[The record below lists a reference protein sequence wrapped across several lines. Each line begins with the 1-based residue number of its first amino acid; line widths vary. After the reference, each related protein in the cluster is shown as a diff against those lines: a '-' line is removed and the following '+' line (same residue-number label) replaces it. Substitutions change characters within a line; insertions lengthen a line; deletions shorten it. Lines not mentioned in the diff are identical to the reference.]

1 MRKSV
6 IGAGFALTA
15 AAIAIVGCSKS
26 GSTTVLGTSG
36 ELNGP
41 SLPASSISQNNL
53 GNDGGGF
60 TNNNQAATL
69 FGGFTCTFNAVN
81 PTSDAAIVGSNTVSQ
96 VADGS
101 AMLFFVTS
109 DNGTTSFAGREH
121 VWASYWNG
129 SQFTPPVEL
138 DGADRDASLAAGS
151 NQATHATA
159 TVMIPMNTSSY
170 TDSAG
175 TSQSLPRANSGNW
188 LILWDANTVTQS
200 PALNGVGTSSAG
212 VTANSNGIHHTVY
225 ATMFIK
231 ALASTPTA
239 TTALIGNTATS
250 GSPNG
255 SPVVCEY
262 GFQTL
267 GTEVTPNRG
276 GTGHGGENVFAGTVG
291 NLTGTQVSTA
301 FVEGTGGNLT
311 VVRPA
316 EDVISFGAAS
326 DTFVHC
332 AQFGA
337 GGNANFDPTGII
349 GGGGSA
355 IANFTRAGGN
365 AAFQLGPNVTTAN
378 NQVFPGAASYTVGD
392 NTSFIQLFW
401 VQLITSHNNGTI
413 ENGTSGTSVNIGPSY
428 QMWTA
433 NFDLATMTVGGGQSG
448 TASGQAQVPF
458 TAQRMAGAAGLGG
471 TQLVNSTQAL
481 PNMVVYN
488 NLLFFNYLDMS
499 LQIAQTGG
507 TGTVEGTV
515 GRNPQQ
521 PFSNTGGVVNNT
533 FSGGETGASVIMEV
547 VAVLPGVNGTAALST
562 TVQDITLLGTNGK
575 HSLVNSTPPT
585 ISNNGLQIDTGEEY
599 VTFGPCFS
607 CSYII
612 GPDEG
617 QVDVVAFVL
626 GKDTSLTSRGG
637 GAAGNVG
644 NTDVELWAVALNAGG
659 ATAGQ
664 LETFTNNPRI
674 VSAHVADVAQPSN
687 NNANLSA
694 AFHDDVFDVK
704 VQSSRDGTY
713 DVIAYRQAQ
722 GANSEN
728 ANLDLMCTVY
738 QAYRSAQATA
748 PTLDQRLPTTNPV
761 QVNTAA
767 TNTAYSA
774 SQQVTGV
781 GGYGDEGGWAS
792 PPVAA
797 YDFQGHIGYHCG
809 FQGNSKEMSI
819 IWLYADGTND
829 KLWVSLLTV
838 TLGTTATANPSI
850 TATNAV
856 QIDAGLTV
864 SGQGVNDPG
873 QYGTANPGVSVTSFG
888 TATYSFLPGSFGE
901 FIPTYNSGIG
911 NGESAPGAGGKGGA
925 NITGNALVSFQPN
938 SCSHLNNGPAG
949 QENASAG
956 FDTLDSVD
964 AGVNA
969 AGGFGDCLIVFS
981 KIVAA
986 TAGNWDRN
994 VVACLYNQSTITD
1007 RCVISNVAGGGTSAA
1022 AGESQSV
1029 NPPSL
1034 GGFTAPNGGFP
1045 LSGGLSPRLPTNGNN
1060 TGNVGQPG
1068 GGNNTY
1074 GIPNGFRTCLFALSP
1089 GVGNPSLSTPGLV
1102 PSVGT
1107 YIYMGGAASPTPDS
1121 ARALYTRHFR
1131 QRSSTGNGATAVTFE
1146 ATFFPP
1152 SSVNTTDAAWQQP
1165 TRLDNQGDDSDVIWD
1180 DILRAGAGAV
1190 VFFNQDNHVWAA
1202 ITSDGETYS
1211 TIKNG
1216 FSFPALVDNT
1226 ISANSNAP
1234 QLGGNFVQLGFC
1246 KKVSTSCDNLHG
1258 TILIINKDDVNLNPR
1273 LYLRVMQ

>member
-26 GSTTVLGTSG
+26 GSTTVVGSSG
-36 ELNGP
+36 ELSGP
-41 SLPASSISQNNL
+41 NLPASPISQNNL

-60 TNNNQAATL
+60 SDNNQTATL
-69 FGGFTCTFNAVN
+69 PLFACTFNTVN

-101 AMLFFVTS
+101 AMLFFVTG
-109 DNGTTSFAGREH
+109 DNGTTAGNGNREH
-121 VWASYWNG
+121 VFVSYFNG
-129 SQFTPPVEL
+129 SQFTPPVEI
-138 DGADRDASLAAGS
+138 DGADRDANQSAGS
-151 NQATHATA
+151 PTGTHPAA

-170 TDSAG
+170 KDSAG
-175 TSQSLPRANSGNW
+175 ASNSLVSANSGNW
-188 LILWDANTVTQS
+188 LILWDANTFTQA
-200 PALNGVGTSSAG
+200 PALNGVGTTTAG

-231 ALASTPTA
+231 ALAGTPTA
-239 TTALIGNTATS
+239 TTALIGNTATT
-250 GSPNG
+250 GTPNG
-255 SPVVCEY
+255 SPVVCSY

-276 GTGHGGENVFAGTVG
+276 GTGHGGEDVNAGAGATV
-291 NLTGTQVSTA
+291 QTA
-301 FVEGTGGNLT
+301 FVEFNGGVTT

-316 EDVISFGAAS
+316 EDVISFGAAT

-332 AQFGA
+332 ATFGA
-337 GGNANFDPTGII
+337 STFDPTGLLN
-349 GGGGSA
+349 GGNA
-355 IANFTRAGGN
+355 IANFTRAGG
-365 AAFQLGPNVTTAN
+365 ATQFAVGPNVNPPPGIN
-378 NQVFPGAASYTVGD
+378 NGQIQPGNASYTVGD
-392 NTSFIQLFW
+392 NTSFVQLFW

-413 ENGTSGTSVNIGPSY
+413 ENGTGGNSVNIGPSY
-428 QMWTA
+428 QLWTA

-458 TAQRMAGAAGLGG
+458 TAQRMAGVAGLAG
-471 TQLVNSTQAL
+471 TQLQNSTQAL
-481 PNMVVYN
+481 PQLVVYN
-488 NLLFFNYLDMS
+488 NLLFFNYVDAS
-499 LQIAQTGG
+499 LQIPISG
-507 TGTVEGTV
+507 TSGTVEGTV
-515 GRNPQQ
+515 GNNPLQ
-521 PFSNTGGVVNNT
+521 PASNSGGVINNT
-533 FSGGETGASVIMEV
+533 TSGGELAASVIMEV
-547 VAVLPGVNGTAALST
+547 VAVLPGVGGQAALST
-562 TVQDITLLGTNGK
+562 TVSDVTLLGSAGK
-575 HSLVNSTPPT
+575 HNLVNSTPAT
-585 ISNNGLQIDTGEEY
+585 IANGGHQIDTGEEF
-599 VTFGPCFS
+599 VTFGQCAN
-607 CSYII
+607 CNYII

-626 GKDTSLTSRGG
+626 GKDTSITSRGG

-644 NTDVELWAVALNAGG
+644 NTDWELWAVALNAGG

-687 NNANLSA
+687 NNAVLSTLL
-694 AFHDDVFDVK
+694 HDDVFDVK
-704 VQSSRDGTY
+704 IQTSRDGTY

-738 QAYRSAQATA
+738 QAYRAAQATA
-748 PTLDQRLPTTNPV
+748 PTLDQRFPTTNPV

-767 TNTAYSA
+767 TNTAYTA
-774 SQQVTGV
+774 SQQVTGI

-864 SGQGVNDPG
+864 SGPGVNDFT
-873 QYGTANPGVSVTSFG
+873 QYIAHNPGVGLFG

-901 FIPTYNSGIG
+901 TIPTYFSGL
-911 NGESAPGAGGKGGA
+911 GAELG
-925 NITGNALVSFQPN
+925 
-938 SCSHLNNGPAG
+938 NNGALIGGSAVGPGGCSSLKGNLPAFAVT
-949 QENASAG
+949 NPANG
-956 FDTLDSVD
+956 FDSLDSVD

-1029 NPPSL
+1029 TPPNA
-1034 GGFTAPNGGFP
+1034 GAATFPNGGFP
-1045 LSGGLSPRLPTNGNN
+1045 LSGGLNHAPPTNGSN
-1060 TGNVGQPG
+1060 G
-1068 GGNNTY
+1068 GGTNTY
-1074 GIPNGFRTCLFALSP
+1074 SIPAGFRTCLFALSP

-1107 YIYMGGAASPTPDS
+1107 YIYMGGAASPSPDA
-1121 ARALYTRHFR
+1121 ARALFTRHFR
-1131 QRSSTGNGATAVTFE
+1131 ARSSTGNGATAVTFE
-1146 ATFFPP
+1146 ANFFPP
-1152 SSVNTTDAAWQQP
+1152 SSVNTTDAAWQEP
-1165 TRLDNQGDDSDVIWD
+1165 TRIDNQSVDSDVTWD
-1180 DILRAGAGAV
+1180 NVLRGGASAV
-1190 VFFNQDNHVWAA
+1190 VFFNQDNHAWAA
-1202 ITSDGETYS
+1202 ITGDGETYS
-1211 TIKNG
+1211 TISSG
-1216 FSFPALVDNT
+1216 FSRPALVDNN
-1226 ISANSNAP
+1226 ISANTNAQGATP
-1234 QLGGNFVQLGFC
+1234 AGNLVGLGFC
-1246 KKVSTSCDNLHG
+1246 QKISTSCDNLHG
-1258 TILIINKDDVNLNPR
+1258 TIVIINKDDVNLNPR
-1273 LYLRVMQ
+1273 FYLRVMQ